1 MKQDSA
7 VFLFAC
13 FSSFFANE
21 QIERATDLTTLLA
34 VAVFSVDGWGLHMYD
49 HCHL

>member
-1 MKQDSA
+1 MKHDSA
-7 VFLFAC
+7 VFLFAF

-21 QIERATDLTTLLA
+21 QIGRAADLTTLLA